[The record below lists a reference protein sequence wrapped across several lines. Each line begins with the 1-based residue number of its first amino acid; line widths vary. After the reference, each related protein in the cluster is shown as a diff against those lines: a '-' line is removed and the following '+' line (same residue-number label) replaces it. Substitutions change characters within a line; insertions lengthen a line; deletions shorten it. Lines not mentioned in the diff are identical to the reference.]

1 VKEYPMQKLALTL
14 VLSATVL
21 CAIGWSQSYAGDELP
36 PGWYGSSLLV
46 YGSPDERYA
55 AGCLRWHW
63 QVRSWYD
70 HCGARKRAVVAK
82 Y

>member
-1 VKEYPMQKLALTL
+1 MTKLALML

-21 CAIGWSQSYAGDELP
+21 CAMGSQSRAGDELL
-36 PGWYGSSLLV
+36 PGWYGGYLPFG
-46 YGSPDERYA
+46 YGNAEERYA

-63 QVRSWYD
+63 QNRSWYD
-70 HCGARKRAVVAK
+70 HCGARRAPVVAK

>member
-1 VKEYPMQKLALTL
+1 MQKLAITL
-14 VLSATVL
+14 VLSAAVL
-21 CAIGWSQSYAGDELP
+21 CGMGWSQSYAGDELQ
-36 PGWYGSSLLV
+36 PGWYGYSLLV
-46 YGSPDERYA
+46 YGNNAWERNA

-70 HCGARKRAVVAK
+70 HCGARGPAVVAK

>member
-1 VKEYPMQKLALTL
+1 MQKVALTL

-21 CAIGWSQSYAGDELP
+21 CGTGWSQSCAGDET
-36 PGWYGSSLLV
+36 GWYGYSLLV
-46 YGSPDERYA
+46 YGHPDERYA

-70 HCGARKRAVVAK
+70 HCGGRRAAVVAK